1 MVNALNEIQEIKS
14 RRQNV
19 MVNALNEIQ
28 EIRGGR

>member
-19 MVNALNEIQ
+19 MVNAINEIQ